1 MPPPPPA
8 IPPGFLQYLEKNV
21 EEGNFGRFQSQL
33 VNLHSALKSCME
45 EQEELQLL
53 AQEDGEEMKELVEAD
68 LERVN
73 ETLSELVGEISE
85 LLVPPEKYDQEDA
98 VVEVVPGA
106 GGVEAS
112 LFAEEIFNLYLEY
125 TRNLG
130 FEVEVRQY
138 TKFTA
143 GKDVVGISKGEMSVS
158 GHQVFSQLKFE
169 SGVHRVQRVPFT
181 AKNDQLHTSTCSVA
195 VLPEQRDIQVK
206 IESSELK
213 WQFMRASGAGGQGVN
228 TADSAVRL
236 THLPTGIAV
245 ESQEQR
251 SQMQNKATAMKKLQN
266 ILYQKEFNKD
276 MSTISTDRKFQV
288 GNMNR
293 NEKIRTY
300 NFSRHMVTDH
310 RLGSSVTV
318 GRISDW
324 LSGQQGFSV
333 LENFGAEL
341 RAEERRVKLASLL
354 QGESGEKSKRNKKS
368 K

>member
-1 MPPPPPA
+1 M
-8 IPPGFLQYLEKNV
+8 G
-21 EEGNFGRFQSQL
+21 
-33 VNLHSALKSCME
+33 
-45 EQEELQLL
+45 
-53 AQEDGEEMKELVEAD
+53 
-68 LERVN
+68 
-73 ETLSELVGEISE
+73 
-85 LLVPPEKYDQEDA
+85 
-98 VVEVVPGA
+98 
-106 GGVEAS
+106 
-112 LFAEEIFNLYLEY
+112 
-125 TRNLG
+125 
-130 FEVEVRQY
+130 
-138 TKFTA
+138 
-143 GKDVVGISKGEMSVS
+143 
-158 GHQVFSQLKFE
+158 
-169 SGVHRVQRVPFT
+169 
-181 AKNDQLHTSTCSVA
+181 
-195 VLPEQRDIQVK
+195 
-206 IESSELK
+206 
-213 WQFMRASGAGGQGVN
+213 GVN

-276 MSTISTDRKFQV
+276 MSIISTDRKFQV

-341 RAEERRVKLASLL
+341 RAEERKAKLASLL
-354 QGESGEKSKRNKKS
+354 QEEDEDKSKKS
-368 K
+368 KKAK